1 MRKSRFTET
10 QILGALKAQDQ
21 GKTVQEICRE
31 YGISQATFYKWKSK
45 YSGMEASDI
54 KRIKELEAENAK
66 LKRMY
71 ADRSM
76 EVDALKDVLSKK
88 W

>member
-1 MRKSRFTET
+1 MRKSRFSES
-10 QILGALKAQDQ
+10 QIPGILKAQEQ
-21 GKTVQEICRE
+21 GKRVSELCRE
-31 YGISQATFYKWKSK
+31 HGISQATFYKWKSK

-71 ADRSM
+71 ADRSI
-76 EVDALKDVLSKK
+76 ELEALKDVLSKK